1 MVTKGDVMKALEKV
15 MDPELG
21 RNIVDL
27 NMVRRAEVEGDRVTV
42 EVALT
47 VPECPLSAQIE
58 NDTRE
63 AVRRVPGVRE
73 ANIIMGAMT
82 DEEREAAY
90 AKVREGYQKQGK
102 GAHPAVEVEPLKLG
116 MSDVFAGVKILAIG
130 SGKGGVG
137 KSTVSANLAVA
148 LAAEGVKVGLLD
160 ADIYGFS
167 IPRILGLL
175 DVQPTVL
182 DENTLLPIQA
192 YGVKLISMGNFLQED
207 TPVIWRGPLLI
218 KMIEQ
223 FLNDVDWGELD
234 YFLIDLPPG
243 TGDVP
248 LTIMQK
254 FPESRLLLVTTPQ
267 ETSVHVASRTAHM
280 AQKTNIRITGIIE
293 NMAYFVCPQCG
304 ERTEIFGHG
313 GTERMASELGVP
325 ILGRIPIEVSLR
337 EGGDIGRPV
346 LATAP
351 QSTSAQVFREMAQKI
366 INEKI

>member
-1 MVTKGDVMKALEKV
+1 MVTKNDVLKALEKV

-27 NMVRRAEVEGDRVTV
+27 NMVRRVEVEGDRVTV

-58 NDTRE
+58 TDVRE
-63 AVRRVPGVRE
+63 TVGKLPGVRE
-73 ANIIMGAMT
+73 AKIIMGSMT
-82 DEEREAAY
+82 DEEREATY
-90 AKVREGYQKQGK
+90 AKVREGYQQQNK
-102 GAHPAVEVEPLKLG
+102 GGRPGVEVEPLKLG
-116 MSDVFAGVKILAIG
+116 LGDVFAGVKVLAIG

-175 DVQPTVL
+175 DVQPTVV
-182 DENTLLPIQA
+182 DENTILPIQA

-223 FLNDVDWGELD
+223 FLSDVDWGELD

-280 AQKTNIRITGIIE
+280 AEKTNIKIAGIIE
-293 NMAYFVCPQCG
+293 NMAYFVCPHCG
-304 ERTEIFGHG
+304 QRTEIFGRG

-325 ILGRIPIEVSLR
+325 ILGRIPIETSLR
-337 EGGDIGRPV
+337 EGGDIGHPV
-346 LATAP
+346 LAAAP
-351 QSTSAQVFREMAQKI
+351 ESVAAQVFRDIARKI
-366 INEKI
+366 VNEEV